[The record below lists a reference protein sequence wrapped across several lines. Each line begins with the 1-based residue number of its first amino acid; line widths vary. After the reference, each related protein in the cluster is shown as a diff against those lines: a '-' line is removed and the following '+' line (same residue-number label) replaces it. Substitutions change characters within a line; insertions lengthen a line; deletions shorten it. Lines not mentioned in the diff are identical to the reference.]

1 MIYIHGWWKVEVQAI
16 HTYRRTATRSINRRV
31 ASRRPT
37 ATNMV
42 LHLFLAKVE
51 RKLDYSRAKLPSD
64 VGRREK
70 RPMKVGVPLLAD
82 SQSTKPLSSPIIS
95 TSRFVTG
102 PPLHSDGLIFLMRE
116 TAWSRK
122 KTFSLRSLEKARV
135 AGWLYLLPKIMSF
148 LVGGEA
154 GSGSSNIS
162 GESNKRGGGGRH
174 P

>member
-1 MIYIHGWWKVEVQAI
+1 
-16 HTYRRTATRSINRRV
+16 
-31 ASRRPT
+31 
-37 ATNMV
+37 MV
-42 LHLFLAKVE
+42 
-51 RKLDYSRAKLPSD
+51 P
-64 VGRREK
+64 
-70 RPMKVGVPLLAD
+70 
-82 SQSTKPLSSPIIS
+82 
-95 TSRFVTG
+95 
-102 PPLHSDGLIFLMRE
+102 
-116 TAWSRK
+116 K